1 MTAWERGEEVHT
13 SYFIIHSSLMNGDD
27 EMNKEHEQGK
37 LSGEVGSFASLSVFL
52 YENSALIPALNGYC
66 RL

>member
-1 MTAWERGEEVHT
+1 
-13 SYFIIHSSLMNGDD
+13 MNGDD